1 MTRILGLIIV
11 VLLALCIGLSAAL
24 FKTGQDAR
32 RDIMKLSRDLHI
44 RTVFDGPRGKDG
56 PDDRDGNRAEGN
68 RAGAGAGAGEG
79 ENPTGRKG
87 VGSFKDVRDRLGL
100 DQDQAKM
107 LRQFLK
113 SRRTL
118 RQTSVEAL
126 QESAAD
132 FRAAVTAETFDRAAV
147 KALREGLIT
156 ARRDESEAAF
166 EGLLDFV
173 ETLSVEQRE
182 ALLELVENRPNSLL
196 FL

>member
-44 RTVFDGPRGKDG
+44 RNVFDGPRGKDG
-56 PDDRDGNRAEGN
+56 PDREGNRAEGVSN
-68 RAGAGAGAGEG
+68 GNGKG
-79 ENPTGRKG
+79 ENPNGRKG
-87 VGSFKDVRDRLGL
+87 VGSFKDVRDHLGL
-100 DQDQAKM
+100 DQEQAKM

-118 RQTSVEAL
+118 RQSSVEAL

-132 FRAAVTAETFDRAAV
+132 FRVAMTAETFDRATV
-147 KALREGLIT
+147 TALREGLIT

-173 ETLSVEQRE
+173 ETLSAEQRE
-182 ALLELVENRPNSLL
+182 ALLELVQNRPTSLL

>member
-44 RTVFDGPRGKDG
+44 RNVFDGPRGKDG
-56 PDDRDGNRAEGN
+56 PDRDGNRAEGVSN
-68 RAGAGAGAGEG
+68 GNGKG

-113 SRRTL
+113 SRRNL

-126 QESAAD
+126 QERAAD
-132 FRAAVTAETFDRAAV
+132 FRSAMTAETFDRAAIT
-147 KALREGLIT
+147 ALREGLIT

-173 ETLSVEQRE
+173 ETLSAEQRE
-182 ALLELVENRPNSLL
+182 ALLELVQNRPNSLL

>member
-1 MTRILGLIIV
+1 MTRILGLISV

-44 RTVFDGPRGKDG
+44 RNVFDGPRGKDG
-56 PDDRDGNRAEGN
+56 PDRDGNRAEGD
-68 RAGAGAGAGEG
+68 RAGAGDS

-87 VGSFKDVRDRLGL
+87 VGNFKDVRDRLGL

-132 FRAAVTAETFDRAAV
+132 FRAAMTAETFDRAAV
-147 KALREGLIT
+147 TALREGLIT

-173 ETLSVEQRE
+173 ETLSAEQRE
-182 ALLELVENRPNSLL
+182 ALLELVQNRPNSLL

>member
-1 MTRILGLIIV
+1 M
-11 VLLALCIGLSAAL
+11 VLLLLEGAKEGV
-24 FKTGQDAR
+24 K
-32 RDIMKLSRDLHI
+32 
-44 RTVFDGPRGKDG
+44 VV
-56 PDDRDGNRAEGN
+56 RAGGVAFQREQID
-68 RAGAGAGAGEG
+68 RAGAG

-87 VGSFKDVRDRLGL
+87 VGNFKDVRDHLGL

-118 RQTSVEAL
+118 RQSSVEAL

-132 FRAAVTAETFDRAAV
+132 FRSAITAETFDRAAIT
-147 KALREGLIT
+147 ALREGLIT

-173 ETLSVEQRE
+173 ETLSAEQRE
-182 ALLELVENRPNSLL
+182 ALLELVQNRPNSLL

>member
-1 MTRILGLIIV
+1 MTRILGLTIV

-44 RTVFDGPRGKDG
+44 RNVFDGPRGKDG
-56 PDDRDGNRAEGN
+56 PDRDGNRAEGD
-68 RAGAGAGAGEG
+68 RAGAGEG

-132 FRAAVTAETFDRAAV
+132 FRVAMTAETFDRAAV

-156 ARRDESEAAF
+156 ARQDESEAAF

-173 ETLSVEQRE
+173 ETLSAEQRE
-182 ALLELVENRPNSLL
+182 ALLELVQNRPNSLL

>member
-56 PDDRDGNRAEGN
+56 PDDRDGNRAEGD
-68 RAGAGAGAGEG
+68 RAGAGEG

-107 LRQFLK
+107 LRQFLN
-113 SRRTL
+113 SRRIL

-156 ARRDESEAAF
+156 TRRDESEAAF

>member
-44 RTVFDGPRGKDG
+44 STVFDGPRGKDG
-56 PDDRDGNRAEGN
+56 PDGNRAEGD
-68 RAGAGAGAGEG
+68 GKGDGGGKG
-79 ENPTGRKG
+79 ENPSPRQG

-100 DQDQAKM
+100 DQDQAEM

-118 RQTSVEAL
+118 RQTSVAAL
-126 QESAAD
+126 QESAVD

-173 ETLSVEQRE
+173 ETLSAEQRE
-182 ALLELVENRPNSLL
+182 ALLELVQNRPNSLL

>member
-44 RTVFDGPRGKDG
+44 RNVFDGPRGKDG
-56 PDDRDGNRAEGN
+56 PDRDGNRAEGD
-68 RAGAGAGAGEG
+68 RAGAGDS

-132 FRAAVTAETFDRAAV
+132 FRAAMTAETFDRAAV
-147 KALREGLIT
+147 T
-156 ARRDESEAAF
+156 ATTHFSRSGCAAPM
-166 EGLLDFV
+166 
-173 ETLSVEQRE
+173 
-182 ALLELVENRPNSLL
+182 RPRKSSPPRPVSHR
-196 FL
+196 

>member
-44 RTVFDGPRGKDG
+44 RNVFDGPRGKDG
-56 PDDRDGNRAEGN
+56 PDRDGNRAEGVSN
-68 RAGAGAGAGEG
+68 GNGKG
-79 ENPTGRKG
+79 ENPNGRKG
-87 VGSFKDVRDRLGL
+87 VGSFKDVRDHLGL
-100 DQDQAKM
+100 DQEQAKM

-118 RQTSVEAL
+118 RQSSVEAL

-132 FRAAVTAETFDRAAV
+132 FRVAMTAETFDRATV
-147 KALREGLIT
+147 TALREGLIT

-173 ETLSVEQRE
+173 ETLSAEQRE
-182 ALLELVENRPNSLL
+182 ALLELVQNRPNSLL

>member
-1 MTRILGLIIV
+1 MTRILGLFIV

-68 RAGAGAGAGEG
+68 RAGEG

-126 QESAAD
+126 QASAAD

-173 ETLSVEQRE
+173 ETLSAEQRE

>member
-56 PDDRDGNRAEGN
+56 PDGNRAEGD
-68 RAGAGAGAGEG
+68 GKGDGGGKG
-79 ENPTGRKG
+79 ENPSPRQG

-118 RQTSVEAL
+118 RQTSGEAL

-182 ALLELVENRPNSLL
+182 ALLELVQNRPNSLL

>member
-68 RAGAGAGAGEG
+68 RAGEG

-132 FRAAVTAETFDRAAV
+132 FRAAMTAETFDRAAV
-147 KALREGLIT
+147 TALREGLIT

-173 ETLSVEQRE
+173 ETLSAEQRE
-182 ALLELVENRPNSLL
+182 ALLELVQNRPNSLL

>member
-32 RDIMKLSRDLHI
+32 RDIMKLSRDLQI
-44 RTVFDGPRGKDG
+44 RNVFDGQRGKDG
-56 PDDRDGNRAEGN
+56 PDRDGNRAEGD
-68 RAGAGAGAGEG
+68 RAGAG

-87 VGSFKDVRDRLGL
+87 VGNFKDVRDHLGL

-118 RQTSVEAL
+118 RQSSVEAL

-132 FRAAVTAETFDRAAV
+132 FRSAITAETFDRAAIT
-147 KALREGLIT
+147 ALREGLIT

-173 ETLSVEQRE
+173 ETLSAEQRE
-182 ALLELVENRPNSLL
+182 ALLELVQNRPNSLL

>member
-56 PDDRDGNRAEGN
+56 PDDRDGNRAEGD
-68 RAGAGAGAGEG
+68 RAGAGEG

-87 VGSFKDVRDRLGL
+87 VGSFTDVRDRLGL

-132 FRAAVTAETFDRAAV
+132 LGAAVTAETFDRAAV

-182 ALLELVENRPNSLL
+182 ALLELVQNRPNSLL

>member
-24 FKTGQDAR
+24 FKTGHDAR

-44 RTVFDGPRGKDG
+44 RNVFDGPRGKDG
-56 PDDRDGNRAEGN
+56 PDAERDGNRAEGD
-68 RAGAGAGAGEG
+68 GKG
-79 ENPTGRKG
+79 ENPNRRQG

-126 QESAAD
+126 QESTAD
-132 FRAAVTAETFDRAAV
+132 FRVAVTAETFDRAAV

-156 ARRDESEAAF
+156 TRRDESEASF
-166 EGLLDFV
+166 EGLLNFV
-173 ETLSVEQRE
+173 ETLSAEQRE
-182 ALLELVENRPNSLL
+182 ALLELVQNRPNSLL

>member
-24 FKTGQDAR
+24 FKNGQDAR

-44 RTVFDGPRGKDG
+44 RTVFDGSRGKDG
-56 PDDRDGNRAEGN
+56 PDDRDGNRAEGD
-68 RAGAGAGAGEG
+68 RAGAGEG

-87 VGSFKDVRDRLGL
+87 VGSSKDVRDRLGL

-132 FRAAVTAETFDRAAV
+132 FRAAVTAETFDSAAV
-147 KALREGLIT
+147 KTLREGLIT

-173 ETLSVEQRE
+173 ETLSVEQSE
-182 ALLELVENRPNSLL
+182 ALLELVQSRPNSLL

>member
-56 PDDRDGNRAEGN
+56 PDGNRAEGD
-68 RAGAGAGAGEG
+68 GKGDGGGKG
-79 ENPTGRKG
+79 ENPSPRQG

-100 DQDQAKM
+100 DQDQAEM

-118 RQTSVEAL
+118 RQTSVAAL
-126 QESAAD
+126 QESAVD

-156 ARRDESEAAF
+156 ARLDESEAAF

-173 ETLSVEQRE
+173 ETLSTEQRE
-182 ALLELVENRPNSLL
+182 ALLELVQNRPNSLL

>member
-56 PDDRDGNRAEGN
+56 PDGNRAEGD
-68 RAGAGAGAGEG
+68 GKGDGGGKG
-79 ENPTGRKG
+79 ENPSPRQG

-118 RQTSVEAL
+118 RQTSVAAL

-132 FRAAVTAETFDRAAV
+132 FRAAVTAETFDPAAV

-173 ETLSVEQRE
+173 ETLSAEQRE
-182 ALLELVENRPNSLL
+182 ALLELVQNRPNSLL

>member
-44 RTVFDGPRGKDG
+44 RNVFDGPRGKDG
-56 PDDRDGNRAEGN
+56 PDREGNRAEGVSN
-68 RAGAGAGAGEG
+68 GNGKG
-79 ENPTGRKG
+79 ENPNGRKG
-87 VGSFKDVRDRLGL
+87 VGSFKDVRDHLGL
-100 DQDQAKM
+100 DQEQAKM

-118 RQTSVEAL
+118 RQSSVEAL

-132 FRAAVTAETFDRAAV
+132 FRVAMTAETFDRATV
-147 KALREGLIT
+147 TALREGLIT

-173 ETLSVEQRE
+173 ETLSAEQRE
-182 ALLELVENRPNSLL
+182 ALLELVQNRPNSLL

>member
-44 RTVFDGPRGKDG
+44 RNVFDGQRGKDG
-56 PDDRDGNRAEGN
+56 PDRDGNRAEGD
-68 RAGAGAGAGEG
+68 RAGAGEG

-87 VGSFKDVRDRLGL
+87 VSNFKDVRDRLGL

-113 SRRTL
+113 SRRNL

-126 QESAAD
+126 QERAAD
-132 FRAAVTAETFDRAAV
+132 FRSAMTAETFDRAAV

-156 ARRDESEAAF
+156 ARWDESEAAF

-173 ETLSVEQRE
+173 ETLSAEQRE
-182 ALLELVENRPNSLL
+182 ALLELVQNRPNSLL

>member
-68 RAGAGAGAGEG
+68 RAGAGAGEG
-79 ENPTGRKG
+79 ENPAGRKG

-107 LRQFLK
+107 LRQFLN
-113 SRRTL
+113 SRRIL

-156 ARRDESEAAF
+156 TRRDESEAAF

>member
-1 MTRILGLIIV
+1 MTRILGLFIV

-68 RAGAGAGAGEG
+68 RAGEG

-147 KALREGLIT
+147 EALREGLIT

-173 ETLSVEQRE
+173 ETLSAEQRE
-182 ALLELVENRPNSLL
+182 ALLELVQNRPNSLL

>member
-1 MTRILGLIIV
+1 MTRILGLTIV

-44 RTVFDGPRGKDG
+44 RNVFDGPRGKDG
-56 PDDRDGNRAEGN
+56 PDDRDGNRAEGD
-68 RAGAGAGAGEG
+68 RAGAGEG
-79 ENPTGRKG
+79 DNPTGRKG
-87 VGSFKDVRDRLGL
+87 VGNFKDVRDRLGL

-132 FRAAVTAETFDRAAV
+132 FRAAMTAETFDRAAV
-147 KALREGLIT
+147 TALREGLIT

-173 ETLSVEQRE
+173 ETLSAEQRE
-182 ALLELVENRPNSLL
+182 ALLELVQNRPNSLL